1 MTRRGKTPPHPLSR
15 LYCENDGLVAEMTVT
30 SSFATPRTKGLFQLP
45 EDISISQWLAFG
57 DKIMIAC
64 HSGAVWVIDCERLF
78 KSVEV
83 GSEGDI

>member
-1 MTRRGKTPPHPLSR
+1 MT
-15 LYCENDGLVAEMTVT
+15 
-30 SSFATPRTKGLFQLP
+30 ATTLTKGLFQLP
-45 EDISISQWLAFG
+45 EDISVSRWLAFG

-83 GSEGDI
+83 RSEEDV